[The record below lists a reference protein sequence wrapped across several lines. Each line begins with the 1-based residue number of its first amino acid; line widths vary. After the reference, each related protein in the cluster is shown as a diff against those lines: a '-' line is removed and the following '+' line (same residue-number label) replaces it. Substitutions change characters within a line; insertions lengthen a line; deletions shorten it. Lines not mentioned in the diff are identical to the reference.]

1 MPNVIGLR
9 ISVEFALIAI
19 RLYIV
24 MNYKIKVSM
33 NYIFKKIGESL
44 KKNKQ
49 LPSNSAPQDWK
60 T

>member
-1 MPNVIGLR
+1 MPNVIGLW
-9 ISVEFALIAI
+9 ISVEFALTAV

-33 NYIFKKIGESL
+33 NYILKKKKIGESL

-49 LPSNSAPQDWK
+49 L
-60 T
+60 

>member
-33 NYIFKKIGESL
+33 NERL
-44 KKNKQ
+44 E
-49 LPSNSAPQDWK
+49 LVALEE
-60 T
+60 

>member
-49 LPSNSAPQDWK
+49 L
-60 T
+60 